1 MHVRAGCDSVLH
13 TSSNHVFWQ
22 IRLQILANNIYMY
35 QITRHCQQV
44 YNELDRNISY
54 NSQEQLLSGTRPI
67 RSSFF
72 GGKRQ
77 VIKVC
82 ANSIFYSSGPV
93 FVDFA
98 RRLYSFKTRELIVL
112 KTRFFTVGRKI

>member
-1 MHVRAGCDSVLH
+1 MHVCAGCDSVLH

-35 QITRHCQQV
+35 PITRHCQQV
-44 YNELDRNISY
+44 YNELDQNISY

-77 VIKVC
+77 VIKVW
-82 ANSIFYSSGPV
+82 ANCVYFIHQLRYLLTS
-93 FVDFA
+93 
-98 RRLYSFKTRELIVL
+98 L
-112 KTRFFTVGRKI
+112 VGF

>member
-1 MHVRAGCDSVLH
+1 
-13 TSSNHVFWQ
+13 
-22 IRLQILANNIYMY
+22 MY

-82 ANSIFYSSGPV
+82 ANSVYFIHQLRYLLTSLVGF
-93 FVDFA
+93 
-98 RRLYSFKTRELIVL
+98 IHL
-112 KTRFFTVGRKI
+112 KLEN